1 MNTDD
6 LFDPLRF
13 QSANEFSD
21 TRVSGRTRFI
31 FAAVEET
38 KVSAPNLNPLECVG
52 FTIVAFRV
60 GSTEIDAK
68 DITPSGAP
76 DGVASR
82 GGLSGREATMSES
95 AGGTVRVV
103 REMSATSMLKG
114 VDSRIDESSLDR
126 RSLGELNCSHEWQ
139 QYSDERANTKPRI
152 EETVRKEGRGT
163 VGFGIRKNG
172 PKDT

>member
-6 LFDPLRF
+6 LFGPLRF

-38 KVSAPNLNPLECVG
+38 KISAPNLNPLECVG

-68 DITPSGAP
+68 DIAPSGAP
-76 DGVASR
+76 DDVASL

-114 VDSRIDESSLDR
+114 VDARIDESSLDR

-152 EETVRKEGRGT
+152 EESVREEGRST
-163 VGFGIRKNG
+163 VGLGIRKNG